1 MLNTEQIFQR
11 TKSNLYWI
19 YHTWITLNP
28 LIWCVSPSPFYFMK
42 LDYTHT
48 HTQAFALTDGWCRD
62 NEMLYCAASGN
73 CLSLVCENQGHSVSP
88 CHCHTGS
95 HLLSVCLSRLQPDT
109 YSSHTLTY
117 STRLN
122 HFFLILSYS
131 RILLCATFGCHC
143 WGFWKRDLLSISSSA
158 QTHTGTEWHASLA
171 DSQVLKGRNLSL
183 ICLSSSVL
191 LQWPNQTE
199 REFAH
204 TFQLQRETLQR
215 FYHRKRLILI
225 PAHTF
230 LCFKEQ
236 FVIIWL
242 LLFSYNNFNDFFLLL
257 LIKICCMVYYMLKHV
272 I

>member
-1 MLNTEQIFQR
+1 MNLNGQC
-11 TKSNLYWI
+11 WI
-19 YHTWITLNP
+19 LSKYFNALNQAFFEYITRESRLIHSSGVYHLLLSILWNWTIL
-28 LIWCVSPSPFYFMK
+28 
-42 LDYTHT
+42 T

-199 REFAH
+199 RESLH
-204 TFQLQRETLQR
+204 T
-215 FYHRKRLILI
+215 HSN
-225 PAHTF
+225 
-230 LCFKEQ
+230 FKEKPCR
-236 FVIIWL
+236 
-242 LLFSYNNFNDFFLLL
+242 DFITEKDWF
-257 LIKICCMVYYMLKHV
+257 
-272 I
+272 